1 MKINKIK
8 INSYGKLK
16 EKEINLNNG
25 INILYGKNEAGK
37 STLLKFIINSFYGIS
52 KNKKGK
58 EYSDYEKYLPWTGE
72 EFSGK
77 LEYELNNKNR
87 YEIYR
92 DFKKKNPKIFNENM
106 EDISKEFNIDKNKGN
121 EFFYEQTKVDE
132 DLFLSTIVSCQ
143 DEVKLEKTQ
152 QSMLIQKIANL
163 VGTGEDNVSY
173 KRAIDRINRR
183 QLDEVGTERSR
194 EKPINVVAKKIEELQ
209 KEKEELEKYGDIK
222 YQIADTNNKLEEE
235 ILYLEQKNN
244 LLKEIKN
251 IYEKEKIEKEKIKIQ
266 ENLENE
272 NNEKINLLKN
282 KINEI
287 ENNNKNILEK
297 YSENNTEKNNK
308 KIGNKIND
316 LENNLNN
323 KINLIKNKNNEKIKK
338 GKNKLNKKIIILFIL
353 ILIINIL
360 QFILIK
366 NKTINCVFLLTVPM
380 ILIYYIF
387 SKNKLNKKIIIEK
400 NIEKTDIENIE
411 KILLEINNLNNEIN
425 LLENNNNEIK
435 NKINNL
441 NNNFYLK
448 INLEKE
454 KIKNKYINK
463 IEKEKINNLINLENT
478 NLELENLQNKI
489 NNKKIELH
497 KLELDKKNIEPK
509 LDNLSKIEEELV
521 DNKNKMSTLQKLNMS
536 FELTKDILQ
545 KSYDEM
551 KNTVTPKFTQEL
563 SKNISEITNGK
574 YNKVMFNDEQGLL
587 VETENGNYVQMSKL
601 SIGTI
606 DQLYLS
612 LRLSMLEDLSE
623 EKMPIMLDEAFA
635 YYDDERLENILKYL
649 NEKTNNHQIIIFTC
663 TKREEKLL
671 EKNNI
676 KYNKILL

>member
-143 DEVKLEKTQ
+143 DEVRLEKTQ

-235 ILYLEQKNN
+235 ILYLEQENN

-266 ENLENE
+266 ENLQNE

-287 ENNNKNILEK
+287 ENNNKN
-297 YSENNTEKNNK
+297 
-308 KIGNKIND
+308 
-316 LENNLNN
+316 
-323 KINLIKNKNNEKIKK
+323 NEKIKK
-338 GKNKLNKKIIILFIL
+338 EKNKLNKKIIILFIL

-366 NKTINCVFLLTVPM
+366 NKIINCIFLLTVPM

-463 IEKEKINNLINLENT
+463 IEKEKINNLINSENI
-478 NLELENLQNKI
+478 NLELENLQNRI

-509 LDNLSKIEEELV
+509 LDNLSKIEEKLV

-536 FELTKDILQ
+536 FELTKDVLQ

-551 KNTVTPKFTQEL
+551 KNTVTPKFTEAL
-563 SKNISEITNGK
+563 SKNISNITSGK
-574 YNKVMFNDEQGLL
+574 YSNIMFNEEQGLI
-587 VETENGNYVQMSKL
+587 VELENGNYVPASKL

-612 LRLSMLEDLSE
+612 LRLSMVKELSE
-623 EKMPIMLDEAFA
+623 EKMPIILDEAFA
-635 YYDDERLENILKYL
+635 YYDETRLENILKYIHNRF
-649 NEKTNNHQIIIFTC
+649 NEHQIILFTC
-663 TKREEKLL
+663 TKREKEIL
-671 EKNNI
+671 EKENI
-676 KYNKILL
+676 KFNFINV